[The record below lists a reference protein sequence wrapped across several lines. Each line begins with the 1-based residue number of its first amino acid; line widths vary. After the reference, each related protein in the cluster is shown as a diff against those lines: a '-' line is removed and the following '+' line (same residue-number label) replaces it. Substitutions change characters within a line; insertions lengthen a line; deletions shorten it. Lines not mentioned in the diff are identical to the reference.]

1 MLMTVNTS
9 DTMPSTRKNDY
20 RRCLNR
26 ISPNM
31 AAELLRYG
39 RSKADVITLA
49 QGENDAPTPD
59 FIRDAAMKA
68 LQDGRTFYGQPLGNP
83 ELRQEIST
91 YYARIY
97 DLNIPTSRIFVTSS
111 GTTAVHMALQS
122 ILDEGDEVVAVTPI
136 WKNLIGIIEMAG
148 ASLNEVCMSETGDG
162 WTLDIND
169 LFNAVTPK
177 TKAILLVTP
186 SNPTG
191 WVMPE
196 DQIKQVM
203 EFARARDIWIVSDEI
218 YSRCVFGRTRAPSF
232 LDVSEPDDKLYIINS
247 FSKNYSMTGWR
258 LGWLVGPASAETKI
272 YDTALYEYMCPADF
286 TQHAGI
292 AALRHGEPFIK
303 NQLEQWQKNIDLI
316 EESFA
321 RTGKAHMVRPPATFY
336 AFFRIDG
343 VTDSMSCARRMID
356 EVGLSLAPGC
366 SFGSSSKEYLRLCFG
381 VSPEK
386 LTKALTRFEDF
397 CRKL

>member
-1 MLMTVNTS
+1 MLMPVQNHQMS
-9 DTMPSTRKNDY
+9 PRKNDF
-20 RRCLNR
+20 RACLNK
-26 ISPNM
+26 ISPNI

-39 RSKADVITLA
+39 RSKSDVITLA
-49 QGENDAPTPD
+49 QGENDAPTPQ
-59 FIRDAAMKA
+59 FIRDAATKA
-68 LQDGRTFYGQPLGNP
+68 IQDGKTFYGQPLGNP
-83 ELRQEIST
+83 ELRQEISN
-91 YYARIY
+91 YYSRIY

-122 ILDEGDEVVAVTPI
+122 IIDEGDEVVAVTPI

-148 ASLNEVCMSETGDG
+148 GKLNEVCMTNSDHG
-162 WTLDIND
+162 WALDLNK
-169 LFNAVTPK
+169 LFDAVTPR

-191 WVMPE
+191 WVMPAE
-196 DQIKQVM
+196 QIKQVM
-203 EFARARDIWIVSDEI
+203 EFARERDIWIVSDEI
-218 YSRCVFGRTRAPSF
+218 YSRGAYGTMRAPSF

-272 YDTALYEYMCPADF
+272 YDMALYEYMCPADF

-292 AALRHGEPFIK
+292 AALRHGEQFITS
-303 NQLEQWQKNIDLI
+303 QLQSWQKNIDLI
-316 EESFA
+316 EESFS
-321 RTGKAHMVRPPATFY
+321 RTGKTIMVRPPATFY

-343 VTDSMSCARRMID
+343 QTDSMMLARRMID

-366 SFGSSSKEYLRLCFG
+366 SFGSSCKDYLRLCFG

-386 LTKALTRFEDF
+386 LTKALDRFEDF
-397 CRKL
+397 CKKL